1 MKRGSDCWE
10 YWGKDCVF
18 SSLLGL
24 LLRYSFAIPKVLYVL
39 RSSPCFT
46 STHLSDFDD
55 LRDILSDITNVIL
68 ELGPAW
74 LQASLPVRAGAIGI
88 RSAAQLALSAYLAS
102 AAGCTNL
109 VQQILPLESG
119 PQSSSPHLPAGLGCP
134 QGEVPLAH
142 SLGILKWPNC
152 SGPPAGNGHQGVR
165 GMAQCATSRLHVPTT
180 GQRGCQNSSGPPP
193 RLASVVLTDAS
204 IVKWK

>member
-1 MKRGSDCWE
+1 M
-10 YWGKDCVF
+10 KDCVF

-24 LLRYSFAIPKVLYVL
+24 LLRYSFAIPKVLHVL

-55 LRDILSDITNVIL
+55 LLRDILSDITNVIL

-74 LQASLPVRAGAIGI
+74 LQASLPVRAGVIGI
-88 RSAAQLALSAYLAS
+88 SSAAQLALSAYLVS
-102 AAGCTNL
+102 AAGCANL
-109 VQQILPLESG
+109 VQQILPLEPG

-134 QGEVPLAH
+134 QGGVLLAH

-152 SGPPAGNGHQGVR
+152 AGPPASNGH
-165 GMAQCATSRLHVPTT
+165 
-180 GQRGCQNSSGPPP
+180 
-193 RLASVVLTDAS
+193 
-204 IVKWK
+204 